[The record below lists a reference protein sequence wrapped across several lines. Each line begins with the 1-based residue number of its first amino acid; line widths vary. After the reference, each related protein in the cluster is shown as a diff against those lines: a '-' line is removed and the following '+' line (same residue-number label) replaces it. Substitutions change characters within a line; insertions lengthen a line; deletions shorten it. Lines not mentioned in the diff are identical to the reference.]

1 MTGILAGLRIVEG
14 SAFIAAPLGGMT
26 LAQMGADVIRFDDI
40 KGGLDNERWPITRDG
55 RSIYWAGLN
64 KGKRSIA
71 VDLRSPKG
79 RELLTALITAPGEG
93 AGIFTTNM
101 PARGW
106 LAYEELAKKR
116 ADLIALNIVGARDG
130 SAHVDY
136 TVNAI
141 TGFPMVTGPV
151 GHDGPVNAVA
161 PPWDLATAYAGAM
174 ALLAAE
180 RHRRMTGQGQR
191 IVLPLQDMALAA
203 TSALGYLGEAVVN
216 EVDRSRYGNEIFGTF
231 GRDFKTKDGRFVMI
245 CIFSDRHVDA
255 LASAG
260 GFAAAFRKIEAE
272 TGHDLKSDAGRWN
285 TRERLC
291 AVIEPWVAAHT
302 AADVGAA
309 LKTAGALWAP
319 YQTFR
324 ELAADKDAVHDNPLF
339 TVLDQP
345 GIGRYPVA
353 ASPLQFGAVP
363 RQQPKIAPTLG
374 QHTDEILSAILGL
387 PDHEIT
393 RLHDEKVVGG
403 PR

>member
-26 LAQMGADVIRFDDI
+26 LAQLGADVIRFDDI
-40 KGGLDNERWPITRDG
+40 NGGLDNDRWPVTKDG

-71 VDLRSPKG
+71 VDLRNSKG

-106 LAYEELAKKR
+106 LAYDELAKKR

-151 GHDGPVNAVA
+151 GHAGPVNAVA

-174 ALLAAE
+174 AILAAE
-180 RHRRMTGQGQR
+180 RHRRLTGNGQR

-203 TSALGYLGEAVVN
+203 TSALGYIGEAAVN

-231 GRDFKTKDGRFVMI
+231 GRDFRTKDGRFVMI
-245 CIFSDRHVDA
+245 CIFSNRHVDA

-260 GFAAAFRKIEAE
+260 GFKQAFATIEKD
-272 TGHDLKSDAGRWN
+272 TGFDLKSDAGRWHA
-285 TRERLC
+285 RDRLC
-291 AVIEPWVAAHT
+291 AVIEPWVARHT
-302 AADVGAA
+302 AEEVGAA
-309 LKTAGALWAP
+309 LKKAGALWAP
-319 YQTFR
+319 YKTFR
-324 ELAADKDAVHDNPLF
+324 ELAADREAVLDNPMF
-339 TVLDQP
+339 TILDQP
-345 GIGRYPVA
+345 GIGPYPVA

-363 RQQPKIAPTLG
+363 RQPPKTAPVLG
-374 QHTDEILSAILGL
+374 QHTDEILSSILGL
-387 PDHEIT
+387 PGHEIA